1 MKKRFVIIICMS
13 VIFAT
18 CWGCESG
25 NSKVDQVLQNQA
37 QGGDSQQTD
46 ASRQAED
53 CQQVHASGD
62 VTGTE
67 GIDVDLTKLSSTM
80 VYSEVYNMMTVPE
93 DYIGKKVKM
102 EGQFAIYEDE
112 NAGKIY
118 FACIISDATAC
129 CQQGIEF
136 ELKDDL
142 KYPDDYPEL
151 GTDVVIT
158 GDFDTYSEGDK
169 EYCILRNAIM
179 E

>member
-37 QGGDSQQTD
+37 QGGDSQQID

-53 CQQVHASGD
+53 S
-62 VTGTE
+62 
-67 GIDVDLTKLSSTM
+67 
-80 VYSEVYNMMTVPE
+80 
-93 DYIGKKVKM
+93 
-102 EGQFAIYEDE
+102 
-112 NAGKIY
+112 
-118 FACIISDATAC
+118 
-129 CQQGIEF
+129 QQGIEF